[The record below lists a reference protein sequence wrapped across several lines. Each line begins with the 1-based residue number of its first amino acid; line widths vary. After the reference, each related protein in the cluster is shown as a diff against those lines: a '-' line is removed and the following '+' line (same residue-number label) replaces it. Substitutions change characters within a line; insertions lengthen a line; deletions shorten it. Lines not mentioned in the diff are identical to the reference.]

1 MSGPPI
7 FYVTI
12 YAIPPL
18 CLQKPISPLLLHKLW
33 PATLGESQN
42 CRHPDASLQSLGCSQ
57 FLTSTARPVTVANL
71 KHQYQSGFSI
81 IQLIVREASFNSM
94 SPI

>member
-57 FLTSTARPVTVANL
+57 LLTSTANL
-71 KHQYQSGFSI
+71 KYQYQSGYSI
-81 IQLIVREASFNSM
+81 IHLIVREASFNSM
-94 SPI
+94 TPI